1 MLEQGQHVRLTA
13 LPSASRRTKNRI
25 NERGGRGFRV
35 MHEPTATLFDNEGRK
50 WVQLMSACG
59 WNGWLPV
66 DEVESEEFEE
76 ASKA

>member
-13 LPSASRRTKNRI
+13 LPGASRRTKSRI

-35 MHEPTATLFDNEGRK
+35 ERDPMVPLFDNQGRR
-50 WVQLMSACG
+50 WVLLMSACG